1 MKSQA
6 FNPFLPL
13 SEYIPDGEPHV
24 FGERVYLFGSHDRF
38 GGAWYCLND
47 YLCYSAP
54 LDDLT
59 QWRLEGV
66 IYRKEQDPRNQRI
79 PAGAQRVLSPSQNEK
94 DYEEAAMNPP
104 GIHALWAPDV
114 TKGPDGRYYLYY
126 CMDVLPQIA
135 VAVSDHPAGAY
146 AFYGF
151 VRHADGTVLGEGQ
164 KDLIQFD
171 PGIFVDDDGEIYLFS
186 GNSTRPWEGLDP
198 RKSSQVMRLEKDML
212 TLKGEPS
219 KLLPNYQQAIGTDFE
234 GHAFFEASSIRKIHG
249 KYYLIYSS
257 VNSHELCYAVSDA
270 PDKGYRFGGTVVDI
284 GDVYLHGRT
293 EEEAQNCL
301 GNTHGGI
308 ERINGQWYVF
318 YHRQTN
324 RTQFSRQACAEKIYF
339 DEQGRI
345 AQAETT
351 SCGLNAGALLAVGDY
366 PAAIACSLTR
376 NGKNVFSRP
385 ERMGDYYPYFTQD
398 TKDGALPE
406 QSPEEPT
413 QYIANIQDG
422 TKIGYKYFRLAGT
435 QKLSVW
441 ARGNASGKLTL
452 VLGEQKVSF
461 ADAKLQGNEWQKI
474 TFSFQEQEGVFPLY
488 LIYNG
493 EGKLDIS
500 RLSFL

>member
-79 PAGAQRVLSPSQNEK
+79 PAGAQRILSPSQNEK

-151 VRHADGTVLGEGQ
+151 VRHADGTVLGEGE

-234 GHAFFEASSIRKIHG
+234 GHAFF
-249 KYYLIYSS
+249 
-257 VNSHELCYAVSDA
+257 
-270 PDKGYRFGGTVVDI
+270 
-284 GDVYLHGRT
+284 
-293 EEEAQNCL
+293 
-301 GNTHGGI
+301 
-308 ERINGQWYVF
+308 
-318 YHRQTN
+318 
-324 RTQFSRQACAEKIYF
+324 
-339 DEQGRI
+339 
-345 AQAETT
+345 
-351 SCGLNAGALLAVGDY
+351 
-366 PAAIACSLTR
+366 
-376 NGKNVFSRP
+376 
-385 ERMGDYYPYFTQD
+385 
-398 TKDGALPE
+398 
-406 QSPEEPT
+406 
-413 QYIANIQDG
+413 
-422 TKIGYKYFRLAGT
+422 
-435 QKLSVW
+435 
-441 ARGNASGKLTL
+441 
-452 VLGEQKVSF
+452 
-461 ADAKLQGNEWQKI
+461 
-474 TFSFQEQEGVFPLY
+474 
-488 LIYNG
+488 
-493 EGKLDIS
+493 
-500 RLSFL
+500 